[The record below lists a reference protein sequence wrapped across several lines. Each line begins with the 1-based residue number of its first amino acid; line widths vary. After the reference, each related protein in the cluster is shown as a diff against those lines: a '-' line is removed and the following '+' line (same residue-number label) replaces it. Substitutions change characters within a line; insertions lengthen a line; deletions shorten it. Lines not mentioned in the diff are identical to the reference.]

1 MSGIL
6 EMTAHAAER
15 GQWWPETWFGRFWIL
30 FGLVAQLVFGARFIV
45 QLIASEK
52 RGKSYIPVSFWYL
65 SIVGAA
71 MLLVDVVC
79 WKRDIV
85 IARGQAAGGFVYV
98 RNLMLLHR
106 EKKLGCQQS

>member
-30 FGLVAQLVFGARFIV
+30 FGLGAQLVFSARFIV

-71 MLLVDVVC
+71 MLLIYVVF

-85 IARGQAAGGFVYV
+85 IALGQAAGGFVYV

-106 EKKLGCQQS
+106 EKKLGQLS